1 MNNPNI
7 LKHYCHGKLGI
18 AIASILL
25 LLISFSCNRSGKPD
39 GNNSKYA
46 DAFSSAKKQALVF
59 STSNNDSAITYAD
72 SAIKLMHK
80 MDFKN
85 TDTLFS
91 LITIKVKAYQS
102 KNNIDTAIVFLERC
116 YKEAEDNSDVSLQ
129 AKIAVLIGGIEL
141 DEDNLYMVEKY
152 IPKAIKLL
160 EHQNDEY
167 TQAMANGYYGVFLNN
182 KGDYKKAIEYLLK
195 AYKVFDKLNKY
206 EDLDYISISIA
217 NNFIAIGSK
226 KEGLRYYK
234 IAVDAAV
241 KLNDTANIMSA
252 LGNLGRYYRTKNPDS
267 ALYYYDKVIAL
278 KPAGSTPI
286 FVVSAKYNKANIYT
300 DKKEYDKALGE
311 FNTILTETRLAK
323 NYEGMSYAYSGMSF
337 VYFSLKNKN
346 LAIDCLQ
353 RAIKLADSIGKTSL
367 KMSLKE
373 QLQDNYKEYNN
384 YKEAYLLAM
393 EIKTFNDSTKS
404 AEKQIAIHEM
414 EANYQ
419 SEKKDL
425 ENKVL
430 KSELERTNKVLIAR
444 SVIILLL
451 LIVSFILALLLWR
464 INVLNKQ
471 RQMAYD
477 VLMKQYKHESE
488 QRNENKE
495 EEKIITI
502 APDVNQIQN
511 DDFLLNTL
519 NTYYETERPFHNA
532 KLKIEDVSTAVNIP
546 KRTLAKIL
554 NNNCNTNFNAFTNN
568 YRVNEAKLLFEHRKY
583 ANYTIEAIAQEVGFG
598 SRQSFYNAFE
608 QVTGVK
614 PTYYRD
620 FICNSTHKPIEEPD
634 LLP

>member
-1 MNNPNI
+1 MNYPNSF
-7 LKHYCHGKLGI
+7 KHYCHGKLGI

-25 LLISFSCNRSGKPD
+25 LLISFSCNRSGKSD

-46 DAFSSAKKQALVF
+46 GAFSSAKKQALVF
-59 STSNNDSAITYAD
+59 STSNNDSAIIYAD

-300 DKKEYDKALGE
+300 DKKEFDKALGE

-620 FICNSTHKPIEEPD
+620 FICNTTHKPIEEPD

>member
-620 FICNSTHKPIEEPD
+620 FICNTTHKPIEEPD